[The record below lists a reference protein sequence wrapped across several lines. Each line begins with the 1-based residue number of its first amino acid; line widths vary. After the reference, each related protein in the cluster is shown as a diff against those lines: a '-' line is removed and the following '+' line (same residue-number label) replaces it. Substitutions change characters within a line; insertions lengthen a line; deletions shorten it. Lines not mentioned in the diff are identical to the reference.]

1 MNMGNPAFVRDRR
14 EARRTGGRRS
24 WVVVALVAM
33 IAPMV
38 LAIGAPRAAVAQSDG
53 EYLLQCGCPLW
64 WSAPWEGEGTFD
76 EADSLDEVILENGDL
91 TLLIHEIPIDNGTLE
106 SMIEDRTEAL
116 EDDRDIAELEVTGE
130 EASSTEAMVGRTWE
144 NEDGDAISS
153 VQLVLVWE
161 TNFLLSIEYIA
172 PEDEFADGWESTELV
187 LLVGLPVFQATSFDD
202 MEALIEVAAEDD
214 PKTSDIDPDLVEA
227 GVIDEGSYESPE
239 FGYEVTWTDE
249 WTATEENTFTDAET
263 SYDQLQ
269 LLSDEGWVVTFIGED
284 LDGLTIEESVDILI
298 EAEEESDS
306 EIVLDDADDEAGGYL
321 AILEGGDVAIYV
333 TVTLY
338 DDDKMIV
345 SALVASVVDF
355 DDALEG
361 AQDAFSVNGDPVL
374 DYFRARDIEE
384 ALG

>member
-1 MNMGNPAFVRDRR
+1 
-14 EARRTGGRRS
+14 
-24 WVVVALVAM
+24 VVALVAM

-38 LAIGAPRAAVAQSDG
+38 LAIGAPTAAVAQSDG

-106 SMIEDRTEAL
+106 GMIEDRTAAL

-202 MEALIEVAAEDD
+202 MEALIEVAAEED
-214 PKTSDIDPDLVEA
+214 PKSSDIDPDLVEA

-239 FGYEVTWTDE
+239 FGYEVTWTDG

-269 LLSDEGWVVTFIGED
+269 LLSDEGWVVTFLGED
-284 LDGLTIEESVDILI
+284 LDDSTIAEAVEVLI
-298 EAEEESDS
+298 EAEEENGS

-321 AILEGGDVAIYV
+321 AIIEGGDVAIYV
-333 TVTLY
+333 TVTIY
-338 DDDKMIV
+338 DEDKMIV
-345 SALVASVVDF
+345 SALVASVDDF
-355 DDALEG
+355 GDALEG
-361 AQDAFSVNGDPVL
+361 AQDAFRVNGDPVL
-374 DYFRARDIEE
+374 DYFKAREIEE